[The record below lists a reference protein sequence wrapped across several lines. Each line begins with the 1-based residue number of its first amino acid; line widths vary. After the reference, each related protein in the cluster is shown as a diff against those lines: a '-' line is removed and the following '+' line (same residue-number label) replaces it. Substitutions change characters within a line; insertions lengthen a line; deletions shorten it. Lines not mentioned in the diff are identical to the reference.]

1 MTEFLLDNLLLLP
14 FLFVTYLVLEM
25 LEARAEGALER
36 GLGRTRRF
44 GPLFGALAGVFPQC
58 GFSAAAASLYAGGA
72 ITAGTLV
79 AVFLSTSDELIPV
92 LISEKVPLLL
102 LLKIVAVK
110 VVAGVA
116 VGFAVNAVLKM
127 LGKGGVQ
134 LRVDEL
140 CAHSRCSCKER
151 KGIFVPALVHTV
163 EIFLFILVI
172 SGAVEL
178 LLYFVG
184 EDGLRHMIL
193 NEPWWGEALAG
204 LVGLVPNCAVSVSGA
219 QIFLKGGMSAGA
231 LMSLSLTGSG
241 VGMLVL
247 FRTNRHWKANLAILL
262 CVYLTGVMIGHFTGF
277 MIIG

>member
-44 GPLFGALAGVFPQC
+44 GPLFGALAGVVPQC

-92 LISEKVPLLL
+92 LISENVPLSLL
-102 LLKIVAVK
+102 FKIVAVK
-110 VVAGVA
+110 VVAGVT
-116 VGFAVNAVLKM
+116 VGFAVNAALKM
-127 LGKGGVQ
+127 LGKGGAT

-151 KGIFVPALVHTV
+151 KGVLVPALVHTA
-163 EIFLFILVI
+163 EIFVFILII

-178 LLYFVG
+178 TLHFVG
-184 EDGLRHMIL
+184 EDGLRNLIL
-193 NEPWWGEALAG
+193 NKPWAGEAIAG
-204 LVGLVPNCAVSVSGA
+204 LLGFIPNCAVSVSGA
-219 QIFLKGGMSAGA
+219 QIYLKAGMSSGA
-231 LMSLSLTGSG
+231 LMAMSLTGSG
-241 VGMLVL
+241 VGLLVL
-247 FRTNRHWKANLAILL
+247 FRTNRHWGANLAILAVL
-262 CVYLTGVMIGHFTGF
+262 YVTGVILGRLAGF
-277 MIIG
+277 LI

>member
-92 LISEKVPLLL
+92 LISEKVPLSLL
-102 LLKIVAVK
+102 FKIVAVK

-127 LGKGGVQ
+127 L
-134 LRVDEL
+134 
-140 CAHSRCSCKER
+140 
-151 KGIFVPALVHTV
+151 PT
-163 EIFLFILVI
+163 
-172 SGAVEL
+172 
-178 LLYFVG
+178 
-184 EDGLRHMIL
+184 
-193 NEPWWGEALAG
+193 
-204 LVGLVPNCAVSVSGA
+204 
-219 QIFLKGGMSAGA
+219 AGA
-231 LMSLSLTGSG
+231 AARNARACLYRRSSTPPKSSCSSSS
-241 VGMLVL
+241 
-247 FRTNRHWKANLAILL
+247 FPARSS
-262 CVYLTGVMIGHFTGF
+262 
-277 MIIG
+277 

>member
-92 LISEKVPLLL
+92 LISEKVPLSLL
-102 LLKIVAVK
+102 FKIVAVK

-127 LGKGGVQ
+127 LGKGGAK

-140 CAHSRCSCKER
+140 CSHSRCSCKER
-151 KGIFVPALVHTV
+151 KGVLVPALVHTA
-163 EIFLFILVI
+163 EIFIFILII

-178 LLYFVG
+178 TLHFVG
-184 EDGLRHMIL
+184 EDALRNLIL
-193 NEPWWGEALAG
+193 NKPWAGEAIAG
-204 LVGLVPNCAVSVSGA
+204 LLGFIPNCAVSVSGA
-219 QIFLKGGMSAGA
+219 QIYLKAGMSSGA
-231 LMSLSLTGSG
+231 LMAMSLTGSG
-241 VGMLVL
+241 VGLLVL
-247 FRTNRHWKANLAILL
+247 FRTNRHWGANLAILAVL
-262 CVYLTGVMIGHFTGF
+262 YVTGVVLGRLAGF
-277 MIIG
+277 LI

>member
-92 LISEKVPLLL
+92 LISEKVPLSLL
-102 LLKIVAVK
+102 FKIVAVK

-127 LGKGGVQ
+127 LGKGGAK

-151 KGIFVPALVHTV
+151 KGVLVPALVHTA
-163 EIFLFILVI
+163 EIFVFILII

-178 LLYFVG
+178 TLHFVG
-184 EDGLRHMIL
+184 EDGLRNLIL
-193 NEPWWGEALAG
+193 NKPWAGEAIAG
-204 LVGLVPNCAVSVSGA
+204 LLGFIPNCAVSVSGA
-219 QIFLKGGMSAGA
+219 QIYLKAGMSSGA
-231 LMSLSLTGSG
+231 LMAMSLTGSG
-241 VGMLVL
+241 VGLLVL
-247 FRTNRHWKANLAILL
+247 FRTNRHWGANLAILAVL
-262 CVYLTGVMIGHFTGF
+262 YVTGVVFGRLAGF
-277 MIIG
+277 LI